1 MEVYK
6 TIIKTSKSFFNT
18 LLTEIVERHRKTKLA
33 YNQVLIEWLLA
44 ILNVANVIDF
54 IYGCASIVRAS
65 KIKWC
70 YDLCKP
76 KREGKK
82 NLVSYNK

>member
-33 YNQVLIEWLLA
+33 YNQVLIEWLLV
-44 ILNVANVIDF
+44 ILNVANVSDF
-54 IYGCASIVRAS
+54 ICGCVSIVRAP

-76 KREGKK
+76 KRGSET

>member
-54 IYGCASIVRAS
+54 IYGCVSIVRAS

-70 YDLCKP
+70 YDFCKP